1 MGIEYCSS
9 ILHSMNVINL
19 LKCQLQERDDVCLWI
34 ESFANGREQGFCI
47 RSSYIKGNKACI
59 VTEDRCSDYILLI
72 PGDGYKEISSGNN
85 QVTSEDVYFKNREY
99 YESDQKAANRILE
112 FFLGESS

>member
-1 MGIEYCSS
+1 MSIEYCSS

-19 LKCQLQERDDVCLWI
+19 LKCQLRERDDVCLWI

-47 RSSYIKGNKACI
+47 RSGYSKGNKACI
-59 VTEDRCSDYILLI
+59 VTEARGSDSILLI
-72 PGDGYKEISSGNN
+72 PGDGSKDIDPCKN
-85 QVTSEDVYFKNREY
+85 QVTREDVYFKNREY